1 MLLCMARIIFLWMF
15 SVLWCRLSSP
25 CAAQPALWCSFP
37 TLTPLVTR
45 CPSAPLLQQP
55 WLCGLWPRQWHKAP
69 HLEGSCT
76 WVNTL
81 LSSSWNSSSFMNKR
95 LHIFS
100 LLWALQMMWS
110 TLCRRKGL
118 LDFIAKKKK
127 SLRAECSVQY
137 FLWFLRNHFL
147 FSILSYPP
155 GLAAGCMRAALLNLW
170 CSFPAHLQCFHNSR
184 TGASPPGPNLLP
196 WPWRLFLLLLLPPW
210 TWHADCSSPPS
221 QSNTLMTQNLL
232 CHQNV
237 TCILPL
243 CSILCFSFCL
253 ECFSSFPATLWLS
266 FL

>member
-95 LHIFS
+95 P
-100 LLWALQMMWS
+100 ADDVVNPVPQE
-110 TLCRRKGL
+110 GL
-118 LDFIAKKKK
+118 ARFYSKKKK
-127 SLRAECSVQY
+127 KPPSWVLCA
-137 FLWFLRNHFL
+137 
-147 FSILSYPP
+147 ILSLVSQKP
-155 GLAAGCMRAALLNLW
+155 
-170 CSFPAHLQCFHNSR
+170 FPLFDSQLSPWVSSWVYARCFTESLMFISCPL
-184 TGASPPGPNLLP
+184 TVFSQQPNRRFTT
-196 WPWRLFLLLLLPPW
+196 WP
-210 TWHADCSSPPS
+210 
-221 QSNTLMTQNLL
+221 
-232 CHQNV
+232 
-237 TCILPL
+237 
-243 CSILCFSFCL
+243 
-253 ECFSSFPATLWLS
+253 
-266 FL
+266 

>member
-37 TLTPLVTR
+37 TLTPLATR

-127 SLRAECSVQY
+127 KPPSWVLCA
-137 FLWFLRNHFL
+137 
-147 FSILSYPP
+147 ILSLVSQKP
-155 GLAAGCMRAALLNLW
+155 
-170 CSFPAHLQCFHNSR
+170 FPLFDSQLSPWVSSWVYVRCFTESLMFISCPL
-184 TGASPPGPNLLP
+184 TVFSQQPNRRFTT
-196 WPWRLFLLLLLPPW
+196 WP
-210 TWHADCSSPPS
+210 
-221 QSNTLMTQNLL
+221 
-232 CHQNV
+232 
-237 TCILPL
+237 
-243 CSILCFSFCL
+243 
-253 ECFSSFPATLWLS
+253 
-266 FL
+266 